1 MSQAGR
7 DAGSESGENC
17 DNFALFAPRG
27 RASTI
32 AGGNMVREQHS
43 SHPNLP
49 GIGNESDSEHAITYC
64 IVINMLRDGA
74 RKQKKKGLHC
84 WRFFYRAKKKKARKI
99 NKVSLLEQRVCPPRI
114 VHF

>member
-1 MSQAGR
+1 MSLNKKQLLKQNFRCENFVPQSIMSQSGR

-27 RASTI
+27 RASNNCWWKYGEG
-32 AGGNMVREQHS
+32 AAFFS
-43 SHPNLP
+43 PKLLP

-74 RKQKKKGLHC
+74 RKQKKKRIALLA
-84 WRFFYRAKKKKARKI
+84 FF
-99 NKVSLLEQRVCPPRI
+99 L
-114 VHF
+114 